1 MKIFMKRG
9 GIVLIGC
16 LAVVS
21 IVVAAVVQGTEAK
34 LVKGS
39 QIGVVDVGG
48 LTVLEAQK
56 KLRIWWE
63 GAKMDKLTLTVKDK
77 SLKKTYTP
85 GELGV
90 SIDDVGSIAQV
101 PVEGLVGQVLDK
113 PEIHK
118 YPVKTKSTLFD
129 LNRLK
134 VEVKTTYGDPGPA
147 RVKFL
152 DGKIVRE
159 PEKPRFTL
167 DDVALPEAVMKG
179 LLDDQTV
186 TLPIKEEPKRIT
198 DEVLNQITDVVSE
211 FSTHFSSDN
220 RPRSNNIKLASS
232 KLNGIVILPGETMGF
247 NETVGERT
255 LKGGY
260 KIAGVY
266 VNGRHDTGIG
276 GGICQVSTTLY
287 NASLFSNLKVLERT
301 NHSLPVP
308 YVPLGRDATVNYGAQ
323 NLVIQNT
330 MATPIVVVSQYQ
342 PGKLTFRILGKK
354 EEGLEVKITQGRVR
368 SSGGGTRREYDP
380 KLPAGTTKV
389 QHNGDNRYVQTF
401 RSVYKNGV
409 KVLTETLKDSH
420 YDGGGTIISY
430 GPKAKPKPVAP
441 ATTAPGI
448 APPAT
453 TTTTGVGT
461 GTGN

>member
-1 MKIFMKRG
+1 MKRG
-9 GIVLIGC
+9 GIVLVGC

-21 IVVAAVVQGTEAK
+21 VVVAAVVQGTEAK

-48 LTVLEAQK
+48 LTVLEAQT
-56 KLRIWWE
+56 KLRVWWE
-63 GAKMDKLTLTVKDK
+63 GAKVDKLTLTIKDK

-90 SIDDVGSIAQV
+90 SVDDVASVAQV

-113 PEIHK
+113 AAVQKFPL
-118 YPVKTKSTLFD
+118 KTKSTLFD
-129 LNRLK
+129 LHALK
-134 VEVKTTYGDPGPA
+134 VAVKESYGDPGPA
-147 RVKFL
+147 RVKYI

-159 PEKPRFTL
+159 PEKPRFAL
-167 DDVALPEAVMKG
+167 DEAALSEAVVKG

-186 TLPIKEEPKRIT
+186 TLPIKEEPKRVT

-211 FSTHFSSDN
+211 FSTNFSSGN
-220 RPRSNNIKLASS
+220 RPRSSNIKLASS
-232 KLNGIVILPGETMGF
+232 KLNGILVMPGEKMGF
-247 NETVGERT
+247 NETVGQRT
-255 LKGGY
+255 LAGGY

-287 NASLFSNLKVLERT
+287 NASLFSNLKVLDRT
-301 NHSLPVP
+301 NHSMPVP

-330 MATPIVVVSQYQ
+330 MSTPIVVVSQYV

-354 EEGLEVKITQGRVR
+354 EEGIEVKITQGRVH
-368 SSGGGTRREYDP
+368 SSGAATRREYDP
-380 KLPAGTTKV
+380 KLPPGTTKV

-401 RSVYKNGV
+401 RTVYKNGV
-409 KVLTETLKDSH
+409 KVSAETLKDS
-420 YDGGGTIISY
+420 YYNGGGTIITY
-430 GPKAKPKPVAP
+430 GPKAPAKPVVP
-441 ATTAPGI
+441 PITAPGVT
-448 APPAT
+448 PPA
-453 TTTTGVGT
+453 TGVGT
-461 GTGN
+461 QAGASKTGH

>member
-1 MKIFMKRG
+1 MLFGSVAI
-9 GIVLIGC
+9 
-16 LAVVS
+16 VS
-21 IVVAAVVQGTEAK
+21 IVLAGFVQGTEAK

-48 LTVLEAQK
+48 LTVVEAQK
-56 KLRIWWE
+56 KLRVWWE
-63 GAKMDKLTLTVKDK
+63 SAKLDTLTLTVKDK
-77 SLKKTYTP
+77 SLKKSFTP

-90 SIDDVGSIAQV
+90 GLDDVASIAQV

-113 PEIHK
+113 PEVKK
-118 YPVKTKSTLFD
+118 YPVKVKPTIFD
-129 LNRLK
+129 LKRLK
-134 VEVKTTYGDPGPA
+134 AAVKDSYGEPGPA
-147 RVKFL
+147 KVKFV
-152 DGKIVRE
+152 GGQIVRE
-159 PEKPRFTL
+159 PEKPGFGLNET
-167 DDVALPEAVMKG
+167 ALPEAVVRAV
-179 LLDDQTV
+179 LDDQIV
-186 TLPIKEEPKRIT
+186 VLPIKEEPKKIT

-211 FSTHFSSDN
+211 FSTHFSADN

-232 KLNGIVILPGETMGF
+232 KLNGVVILPGEKIGF
-247 NETVGERT
+247 NETVGQRT
-255 LKGGY
+255 LAGGY
-260 KIAGVY
+260 KVAGVY

-287 NASLFSNLKVLERT
+287 NASLFANLKVLERT

-330 MATPIVVVSQYQ
+330 MATPIVVVSEYH

-354 EEGLEVKITQGRVR
+354 EEGIEVKVFQGRVH

-380 KLPAGTTKV
+380 KLPPGTTKV

-401 RSVYKNGV
+401 RAVYKNGV
-409 KVLTETLKDSH
+409 KISTETLKDSH

-430 GPKAKPKPVAP
+430 GPKARAKPPSP
-441 ATTAPGI
+441 STTTPGI
-448 APPAT
+448 APPS
-453 TTTTGVGT
+453 TTGVGT
-461 GTGN
+461 GH

>member
-1 MKIFMKRG
+1 MKVFMKRG
-9 GIVLIGC
+9 GIVLVGC

-39 QIGVVDVGG
+39 QVGRVEVGG
-48 LTVLEAQK
+48 LTISEAQK

-63 GAKMDKLTLTVKDK
+63 STKLEKLTLTIKDK

-85 GELGV
+85 SELGV
-90 SIDDVGSIAQV
+90 SIDDVASIAQV

-113 PEIHK
+113 PEAKK
-118 YPVKTKSTLFD
+118 YDLKVKSVLFD
-129 LNRLK
+129 INGLK
-134 VEVKTTYGDPGPA
+134 AAVKESYGDPGPA
-147 RVKFL
+147 KVKFVK
-152 DGKIVRE
+152 GQIVRE

-167 DDVALPEAVMKG
+167 DDAELPAAVVKG

-186 TLPIKEEPKRIT
+186 ELPIKEEPKRIT

-211 FSTHFSSDN
+211 FSTHFSADN
-220 RPRSNNIKLASS
+220 RPRSNNIRLASS
-232 KLNGIVILPGETMGF
+232 KLNGVVIMPGEKFGF

-287 NASLFSNLKVLERT
+287 NASLFANLKVLERT
-301 NHSLPVP
+301 NHSMPVP

-323 NLVIQNT
+323 NLIVQNS
-330 MATPIVVVSQYQ
+330 MATPIVVVSEYQ

-354 EEGLEVKITQGRVR
+354 EEGIEVKITQGRVR
-368 SSGGGTRREYDP
+368 SSGASTRREYDP
-380 KLPAGTTKV
+380 KLPPGTTKV

-401 RSVYKNGV
+401 RTVYKNGV
-409 KVLTETLKDSH
+409 KVGTETLKDSF
-420 YDGGGTIISY
+420 YNGGGTIISY
-430 GPKAKPKPVAP
+430 GPKAKPKPAVP
-441 ATTAPGI
+441 TTGTPGVN
-448 APPAT
+448 PPPT
-453 TTTTGVGT
+453 TTSGVGT
-461 GTGN
+461 GH